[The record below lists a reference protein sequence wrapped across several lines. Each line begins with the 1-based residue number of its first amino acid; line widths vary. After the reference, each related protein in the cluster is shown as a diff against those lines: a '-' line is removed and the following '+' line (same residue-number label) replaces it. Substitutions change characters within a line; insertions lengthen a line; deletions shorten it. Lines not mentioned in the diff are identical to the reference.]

1 MPERLGAVVRPGH
14 DRRDLNLANPRI
26 VGAGSALAVTA
37 AQAAAL
43 GRGGSGWLLLRVGRE
58 RKRQHRTRS
67 CSGDFAEV
75 SATSRRSRPWS
86 QDGRRLEPSSGLL
99 AAPGPVESEHLP
111 DQSAAVGADRRWGVA
126 IHVAVASSRLFALV
140 RVRCQDGPLALPAAV
155 RYATVRGG
163 GRVAFR
169 AVGTRGPSL
178 VYIGGSASHQ
188 DLLWEEPG
196 FRHLY
201 GGLGDI
207 ARVLTI
213 DRRGTGLSDPLPADA
228 SVETHVADIEAVL
241 DAEGLTA
248 ASLSGTSD
256 AARVAVAFAAR
267 HPDRVERLI
276 LFGSSA
282 SAGHQLEP
290 ARVAA
295 LRRLIETAWGE
306 GRVIAMWAPSRLGD
320 ARFQAWA
327 QRYER
332 GCASAGQALKM
343 IDLALSID
351 VSNDLARVAAPTLV
365 MHRCDELLTP
375 IADGRE
381 LAARIPGAIFCELPG
396 TDAFTFSEDPEL
408 IRDEIATFIV
418 GHRTSSRRARVFLA
432 VLFTDIVGSTQL
444 ASRLGDERW
453 TGLLQAWEEAARH
466 AVDAAAGTWVK
477 STGDGALATF
487 ASTDAALECG
497 IQLVQTSRRL
507 GLQVRTGVH
516 AGQCEQ
522 RGDGDVGGIAVHV
535 AARIADRAGDGKV
548 LTSGTV
554 RDLVMGS
561 DWNFAGRGEHELA
574 GVAGSWMLYEL
585 ANQHDA
591 PQSPQSN

>member
-1 MPERLGAVVRPGH
+1 MASPG
-14 DRRDLNLANPRI
+14 
-26 VGAGSALAVTA
+26 
-37 AQAAAL
+37 
-43 GRGGSGWLLLRVGRE
+43 
-58 RKRQHRTRS
+58 
-67 CSGDFAEV
+67 
-75 SATSRRSRPWS
+75 
-86 QDGRRLEPSSGLL
+86 
-99 AAPGPVESEHLP
+99 
-111 DQSAAVGADRRWGVA
+111 
-126 IHVAVASSRLFALV
+126 
-140 RVRCQDGPLALPAAV
+140 AV
-155 RYATVRGG
+155 RYAAVRGG

-169 AVGTRGPSL
+169 TAGASGPSL

-256 AARVAVAFAAR
+256 AARVAIAFAAR
-267 HPDRVERLI
+267 HPDRVERLV
-276 LFGSSA
+276 LFGASA
-282 SAGHQLEP
+282 SASHQLEP

-306 GRVIAMWAPSRLGD
+306 GRLIALWAPSRMGD

-332 GCASAGQALKM
+332 GCASPGQALKM
-343 IDLALSID
+343 MDLALSID
-351 VSNDLARVAAPTLV
+351 VSDDLALVAAPTLV
-365 MHRCDELLTP
+365 MHRSHESLTP

-381 LAARIPGAIFCELPG
+381 IAAQIPGAIFSEVPG

-408 IRDEIATFIV
+408 IRDEIATFMV
-418 GHRTSSRRARVFLA
+418 GRRTRSRRARVFLA

-444 ASRLGDERW
+444 ASQLGDERW
-453 TGLLQAWEEAARH
+453 AGLLESWDHAAQH
-466 AVDAAAGTWVK
+466 AVEMAEGNWIK

-487 ASTDAALECG
+487 ASPDAALECG
-497 IQLVQTSRRL
+497 LQLVQTSQRL
-507 GLQVRTGVH
+507 GLHVRTGVH
-516 AGQCEQ
+516 AGQCEP
-522 RGDGDVGGIAVHV
+522 RGHGDVGGIAVHV
-535 AARIADRAGDGKV
+535 AARIADLAASGKV

-554 RDLVMGS
+554 RDLVLGS
-561 DWNFAGRGEHELA
+561 DWTFAERGEHELA
-574 GVAGSWMLYEL
+574 GVTGSWTLHEL
-585 ANQHDA
+585 ADQYDE
-591 PQSPQSN
+591 PLSPQSD